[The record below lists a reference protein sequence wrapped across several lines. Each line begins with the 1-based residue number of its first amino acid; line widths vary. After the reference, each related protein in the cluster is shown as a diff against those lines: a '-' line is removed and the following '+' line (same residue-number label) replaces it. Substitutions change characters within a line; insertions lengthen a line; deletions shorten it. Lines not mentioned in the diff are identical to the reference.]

1 MGIAQ
6 ATFKDDLP
14 ACKEKLIGGSDTN
27 YLETINFYFEG
38 ISYLQTDY
46 RKMPDGENLMLGW
59 IHGEPP

>member
-6 ATFKDDLP
+6 ATFKDDL
-14 ACKEKLIGGSDTN
+14 AGCKEKLIGGSDTN

-46 RKMPDGENLMLGW
+46 RKMPDGENVMLGQ